1 MIEDLSRYKCKKFT
15 REERVI
21 DEALWSPFFDNLE
34 EIGGAHEIRERKQT
48 VMIKKP
54 YQCGIAVYYLA
65 KLRMLEFYYDF
76 LDKYFSRQDFELCY
90 FDTDSFYLAMS

>member
-1 MIEDLSRYKCKKFT
+1 MIEDLSRYKRKKFT
-15 REERVI
+15 REGRVI

-54 YQCGIAVYYLA
+54 YQCGIAVY
-65 KLRMLEFYYDF
+65 
-76 LDKYFSRQDFELCY
+76 
-90 FDTDSFYLAMS
+90 